1 MMRPES
7 NTPVYTI
14 SVVAKLC
21 GLHEQTLRLYERRG
35 LLSPARVSGRTRM
48 YSQDDLETLEQ
59 IVYLI
64 REKGINLEGV
74 RVIMEI
80 EQNPEQTIARLRIH
94 TYETNPQNLIVE
106 EDENDPQQ

>member
-1 MMRPES
+1 MRPES
-7 NTPVYTI
+7 NAPVYTI

-64 REKGINLEGV
+64 REKGVNLEGV

-94 TYETNPQNLIVE
+94 TYNNHPQNQIEE

>member
-1 MMRPES
+1 MRPES
-7 NTPVYTI
+7 NAPVYTI
-14 SVVAKLC
+14 SVVAKLY

-94 TYETNPQNLIVE
+94 TYSNHPQNLIEE

>member
-1 MMRPES
+1 MIRPES

-94 TYETNPQNLIVE
+94 TYDNHPQNLIEE
-106 EDENDPQQ
+106 EDENDSQQ